1 MNPATPGAETAA
13 PPTVSQTRGHRNLG
27 GERHDRGQE
36 GEQIQGVLGV
46 IDRFLGTGTS
56 GEKTRKDP
64 QRSRG
69 CVAAGR
75 ARAYAHLR
83 SREHH
88 ESMKPQNASA
98 VKL

>member
-27 GERHDRGQE
+27 GERHDGGQE

-56 GEKTRKDP
+56 AKRPARTPSGAE
-64 QRSRG
+64 
-69 CVAAGR
+69 AAWRQEERVPTHTSGR
-75 ARAYAHLR
+75 ENITKA
-83 SREHH
+83 
-88 ESMKPQNASA
+88 
-98 VKL
+98 